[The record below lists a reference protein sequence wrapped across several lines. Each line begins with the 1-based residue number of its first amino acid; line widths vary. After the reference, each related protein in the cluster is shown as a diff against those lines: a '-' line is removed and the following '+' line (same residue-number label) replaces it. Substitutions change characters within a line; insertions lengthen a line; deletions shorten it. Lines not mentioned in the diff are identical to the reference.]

1 MILVEA
7 QSTWSMNIIVRA
19 LLYLSQ
25 TYHDYLRRT
34 QMDLY
39 RSKKVPLPE
48 PELYVIYTGERRNRP
63 GVLSLSE
70 EFFGGRDCALEVKVR
85 VIYEGQGTDI
95 ISQYV
100 TFTKVYDE
108 QRRLYGETR
117 KAVAETV
124 RICKDRNILKEY
136 LDSRER
142 EVVTIMM
149 CLFDEETI
157 MEIHI
162 KNRVKDEV
170 EKVMAETVE
179 KVTAETVEKVTAEVE
194 KKAKKEAEQAARQAT
209 KQAAKEAAKQVA
221 KEAAIKMLK
230 TGKLSAEEIA
240 GCLKG
245 LSVEDVRRLEKEMPK
260 NA

>member
-1 MILVEA
+1 
-7 QSTWSMNIIVRA
+7 MNIIVRA

-48 PELYVIYTGERRNRP
+48 PELYVIYTGERRNWP

-179 KVTAETVEKVTAEVE
+179 KVTAEVE

-209 KQAAKEAAKQVA
+209 KQAAKEAAKQVAKEA

>member
-1 MILVEA
+1 
-7 QSTWSMNIIVRA
+7 MNIIVRA

-63 GVLSLSE
+63 GVLSFSE

-179 KVTAETVEKVTAEVE
+179 KVTAEVE

-209 KQAAKEAAKQVA
+209 KQAAKEAAKQVAKEA

>member
-1 MILVEA
+1 
-7 QSTWSMNIIVRA
+7 MNIIVRA

-48 PELYVIYTGERRNRP
+48 PELYVIYTGERRNWP

-221 KEAAIKMLK
+221 KEAKEAAIKMLK